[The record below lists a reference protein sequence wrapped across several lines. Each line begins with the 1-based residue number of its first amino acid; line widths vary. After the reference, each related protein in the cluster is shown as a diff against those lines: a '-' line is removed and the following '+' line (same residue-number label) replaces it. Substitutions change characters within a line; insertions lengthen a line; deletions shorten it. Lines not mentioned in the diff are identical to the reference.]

1 MKIND
6 KKGMFSKAIED
17 SAYKGTLQLHVEGVG
32 DGVAP
37 IRQSLTQVSAPE
49 MVVQKDKSTF
59 ATIHL

>member
-1 MKIND
+1 MWFLTLLPKISSEIIEEEQMKIND

-37 IRQSLTQVSAPE
+37 R
-49 MVVQKDKSTF
+49 
-59 ATIHL
+59 